1 MLSNKQ
7 YIIKKCDGFTR
18 TQNLA
23 ILRFLIEM
31 NIKICEGA
39 DGSRINLDKLTRKQL
54 AKLKKKIK
62 ETIQPIETKYQI
74 N

>member
-1 MLSNKQ
+1 MPSNKQ

-23 ILRFLIEM
+23 ILNFLQEM

-39 DGSRINLDKLTRKQL
+39 DGSRINLDALSKRQL